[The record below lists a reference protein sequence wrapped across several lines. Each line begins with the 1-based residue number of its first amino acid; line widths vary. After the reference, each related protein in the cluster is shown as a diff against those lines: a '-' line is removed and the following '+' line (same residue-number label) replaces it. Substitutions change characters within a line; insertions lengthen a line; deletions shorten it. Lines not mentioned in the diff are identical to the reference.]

1 MKIKVYGSKEAMVKE
16 AADLAALTIIEAL
29 KKEGEATIILATGIS
44 QVELLE
50 SLVARDIDWPRVTV
64 FHLDE
69 YIGLPISHPGSFR
82 KYLKERF
89 EERVGELQ
97 KFHYID
103 GENPDPLAECRRL
116 NGLIADHNIAL
127 ACVGIGENGHLAFN
141 DPPADF
147 ETETP
152 YLVVELD
159 EACRRQQLGE
169 GWFPTLE
176 AVPQKAISMS
186 IQQILKSKTIIC
198 SVPDQRKAEAVRN
211 VVNGAISPEV
221 PASILRNHSNC
232 HFLLDEPAASLLNRV

>member
-1 MKIKVYGSKEAMVKE
+1 MAID
-16 AADLAALTIIEAL
+16 AAELAALTINEAL
-29 KKEGEATIILATGIS
+29 KKQGEATIILATGMS
-44 QVELLE
+44 QIGFLE
-50 SLVARDIDWPRVTV
+50 SLVIRDIDWPQVTV

-69 YIGLPISHPGSFR
+69 YIGLPISHPASFR

-89 EERVGELQ
+89 EERVGQLR
-97 KFHYID
+97 KFHYIN
-103 GENPDPLAECRRL
+103 GENPDPLEECRRL

-147 ETETP
+147 ETEIP
-152 YLVVELD
+152 YLVVKLD

-169 GWFPTLE
+169 GWFPTIE

-186 IQQILKSKTIIC
+186 IRQILKSKTIIC
-198 SVPDQRKAEAVRN
+198 SVPDARKSEAVSN

-221 PASILRNHSNC
+221 PASILRNHSDC
-232 HFLLDEPAASLLNRV
+232 HFLLDEPAASLLNKV

>member
-1 MKIKVYGSKEAMVKE
+1 MKIKVYGAKEAMAKE
-16 AADLAALTIIEAL
+16 AADLAALTINEAL
-29 KKEGEATIILATGIS
+29 KKQGEATIILATGMS
-44 QVELLE
+44 QIGFLELL
-50 SLVARDIDWPRVTV
+50 VIRDIDWARVTV

-69 YIGLPISHPGSFR
+69 YIGLPISHPASFR

-89 EERVGELQ
+89 EERVGILR

-103 GENPDPLAECRRL
+103 GENPDPIEECGRL
-116 NGLIADHNIAL
+116 NGFIADHDIAL

-176 AVPQKAISMS
+176 AVPLKAISMS
-186 IQQILKSKTIIC
+186 IQQILKSKTIVC
-198 SVPDQRKAEAVRN
+198 LVPDSRKAEAVRN
-211 VVNGAISPEV
+211 VVNGNICPEV

-232 HFLLDEPAASLLNRV
+232 HFLLDEPAASMLNKV

>member
-1 MKIKVYGSKEAMVKE
+1 MKIKVYDSKEEMAKE
-16 AADLAALTIIEAL
+16 AADLVAKTINEAL
-29 KKEGEATIILATGIS
+29 EKEGEATIILATGMS
-44 QVELLE
+44 QVEMLK
-50 SLVARDIDWPRVTV
+50 SLVVRDIDWSRITV

-69 YIGLPISHPGSFR
+69 YIGLPLSHPASFR

-89 EERVGELQ
+89 ADIVGGLRM
-97 KFHYID
+97 FHYID

-116 NGLIADHNIAL
+116 NGLIAEHDVAI

-176 AVPQKAISMS
+176 AVPRQAISMS
-186 IQQILKSKTIIC
+186 VQQILQSKTILC
-198 SVPDQRKAEAVRN
+198 LVPDQRKAEAARN
-211 VVNGAISPEV
+211 VINGKICPEV
-221 PASILRNHSNC
+221 PASILRNHGNC
-232 HFLLDEPAASLLNRV
+232 HFLLDTPAASLLD